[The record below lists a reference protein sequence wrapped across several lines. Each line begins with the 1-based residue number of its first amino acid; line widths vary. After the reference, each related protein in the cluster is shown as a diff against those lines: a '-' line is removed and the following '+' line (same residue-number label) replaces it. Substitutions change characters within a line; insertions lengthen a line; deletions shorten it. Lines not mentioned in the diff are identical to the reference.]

1 MDFVIPEE
9 ILEILIC
16 HCCQRFLSALPVKVY
31 SNRNVRCGRCSQ
43 NNDDE
48 GVISFYELL
57 AERSLFK
64 CVNRFD
70 GCRTLLRS
78 FQVEEHEAKCESRTY
93 VCPIC
98 ENFEVPTFM
107 MPRHFE
113 QQHQSVIL
121 RNPYISVDLRRSFL
135 EYEKLFFYR
144 FKDDLFM
151 ILFRLNPADKV
162 ISLNTFHFGE
172 RTRAAGIRQRFIVHF
187 TGAEVTVE
195 TDEKSCVPY
204 SKERFQD
211 SGTSKGFVI
220 KFANLSAKQY
230 VNIELKLDVAEIVG
244 ILTISTSDQE
254 ETKPPEQIRRSLSYM
269 RRGKRRF
276 RGTSRRPNP
285 QLSSNTLTSTT
296 STNTGTIIKLSKSTN
311 TLDLSDTNSKKSDE
325 LDHFRRF
332 SDIFFQKKLTLPRKI
347 YLDGY
352 FRKHY
357 SEYSTDLD
365 FYNLIRTTLSGKVEI
380 ILPCYFC
387 HELCF
392 DKDTYVES
400 VFLRQNRSYFWICFS
415 CYLIFKSSEDYKF
428 TYSQA
433 RLVLEYDVYSYILF
447 YCYWGCTT
455 ASYNISLHKH
465 EIYCVNQPSQ
475 SCPVNQCTHMVKLF
489 EIEKHFSEKHAGN
502 QFVSLQSTFI
512 TKLNRNDKYE
522 FQWYVWTPPSFV
534 MVKFSWNMGNYSWCV
549 TMGICEA
556 DSKVQP
562 IVYLFDNDW
571 QILKVLKTNE
581 TAQAKQYISET
592 ENVRI
597 KCFVE
602 PK

>member
-1 MDFVIPEE
+1 MGFLLSEGN
-9 ILEILIC
+9 LENLTC
-16 HCCQRFLSALPVKVY
+16 HSCQRFLSVSPVKVY
-31 SNRNVRCGRCSQ
+31 SNKYIKCGRCSKD
-43 NNDDE
+43 NDQ
-48 GVISFYELL
+48 GVISLYQLV

-70 GCRTLLRS
+70 GCRTLLTYS
-78 FQVEEHEAKCESRTY
+78 QVVEHEAKCITREY
-93 VCPIC
+93 VCPFC

-107 MPRHFE
+107 LPEHFE
-113 QQHQSVIL
+113 EQHQSVIL
-121 RNPYISVDLRRSFL
+121 RCPSFSVDLGITSN
-135 EYEKLFFYR
+135 EYEAIFFHR

-151 ILFRLNPADKV
+151 ILFRLDIADEV
-162 ISLNTFHFGE
+162 IFLNTFHFGE
-172 RTRAAGIRQRFIVHF
+172 RSRAAKIEQQFFVQF
-187 TGAEVTVE
+187 TGSEISIS
-195 TDEKSCVPY
+195 TDPKFCTPY
-204 SKERFQD
+204 SKEGLKD
-211 SGTSKGFVI
+211 CGENDGFLI
-220 KFANLSAKQY
+220 KFANMSMENH
-230 VNIELKLDVAEIVG
+230 VNVKLKLNVAEIVG
-244 ILTISTSDQE
+244 VFTGPPSDQKE
-254 ETKPPEQIRRSLSYM
+254 SKPAGIFSASSTKTDALIQS
-269 RRGKRRF
+269 
-276 RGTSRRPNP
+276 
-285 QLSSNTLTSTT
+285 
-296 STNTGTIIKLSKSTN
+296 SKSTD
-311 TLDLSDTNSKKSDE
+311 TVDLSITSLDE
-325 LDHFRRF
+325 NDSLRHFRKL
-332 SDIFFQKKLTLPRKI
+332 SDICFQKKLTLPRKV
-347 YLDGY
+347 YLDGS
-352 FRKHY
+352 FLKHY

-365 FYNLIRTTLSGKVEI
+365 FYNLITTTLSGKVEI
-380 ILPCYFC
+380 ILSCYFC
-387 HELCF
+387 HELCL
-392 DKDTYVES
+392 DQDTYIKS
-400 VFLRQNRSYFWICFS
+400 VFLRQNQSYLWICSS

-455 ASYNISLHKH
+455 ASYNISLYKH

-489 EIEKHFSEKHAGN
+489 EIEKHFSEKHAGT

-556 DSKVQP
+556 DSQVQP
-562 IVYLFDNDW
+562 TVYLFDNDW

-581 TAQAKQYISET
+581 TAQEEQYISET